1 MPILRDI
8 AARLGLQL
16 DKGSFVQA
24 ERTIGGLVSQLGAL
38 STIVIGSGAGLAV
51 GKIISL
57 GSDANETLNVLNAS
71 FEENSQRVQDWA
83 GAFANSAGRSEFEL
97 REMAGTIGSV
107 LNPLMERNAEVA
119 AGMSTRLTELAV
131 DLGSFFNRT
140 DTDALEALRSG
151 ITGEAEPLK
160 RFGIVMSEATLE
172 AFRLEQGIGKSVKQM
187 SIAEKTAL
195 RYNFILDQTQL
206 AHGDAAKTSEGWAN
220 ASKALVGALKDLGTR
235 LGLTILPFA
244 EKVVT
249 GARNVIRGFLEW
261 QKGTN
266 FLKAALIVL
275 GAIGA
280 KVALGLL
287 IAWAPVLLPILKF
300 VAIVT
305 VAALILD
312 DFLTLM
318 QGGDSV
324 IGRFIDAIFG
334 SGSATAAVKALHEA
348 WDGMKLF
355 WNQEVIP
362 ALETLKGA
370 FGLFWED
377 VKLGMDSLAASS
389 DKFFENFDT
398 GLGILQE
405 DFALFSEDWKAG
417 IESIGKVFD
426 SFWEALRI
434 GIDIISEKFGV
445 FWGDLKTGYKI
456 ISDIV
461 TKAAK
466 FLGIDTKPLE
476 VQSTTKRATT
486 VETSMAQR
494 LARETARRSQSAEQ
508 VVQLQRFRAQNAPA
522 SSSNVNNVENSVT
535 VSVQGNATA
544 RDASRIADAT
554 GEAQRRVNRRTLAAL
569 TQRSES

>member
-24 ERTIGGLVSQLGAL
+24 ERTIGGLTAQLGAL
-38 STIVIGSGAGLAV
+38 STIVIGSGAAV
-51 GKIISL
+51 ALGKVITL

-71 FEENSQRVQDWA
+71 FEENSQAVQDWA
-83 GAFANSAGRSEFEL
+83 GSFAQSAGRSEFEL

-131 DLGSFFNRT
+131 DLGSFFNAT
-140 DTDALEALRSG
+140 DTDALAALRSG
-151 ITGEAEPLK
+151 IVGESEPLK
-160 RFGIVMSEATLE
+160 RFGIVMNEATLE
-172 AFRLEQGIGKSVKQM
+172 AFRLEQGIKKSTKQM

-195 RYNFILDQTQL
+195 RYNYILNQTEL

-305 VAALILD
+305 VAALVLD
-312 DFLTLM
+312 DFLTFM

-334 SGSATAAVKALHEA
+334 PGSATAAVKALHEA

-362 ALETLKGA
+362 AIETLKGA
-370 FGLFWED
+370 FALFWED
-377 VKLGMDSLAASS
+377 VKLGWETISAAF
-389 DKFFENFDT
+389 DKAWNDIKL
-398 GLGILQE
+398 GLEILGDIFAMFWE
-405 DFALFSEDWKAG
+405 DVKAG
-417 IESIGKVFD
+417 WETLLKLMPQSFQDAFEKVRERVVSIIEFIKKAFGAIGGAV
-426 SFWEALRI
+426 S
-434 GIDIISEKFGV
+434 
-445 FWGDLKTGYKI
+445 
-456 ISDIV
+456 
-461 TKAAK
+461 KAAR
-466 FLGIDTKPLE
+466 FLGIDTGPIG
-476 VQSTTKRATT
+476 KRGLQPSDMPARGASPNEQT
-486 VETSMAQR
+486 VA
-494 LARETARRSQSAEQ
+494 
-508 VVQLQRFRAQNAPA
+508 LQRYAGQGTPA
-522 SSSNVNNVENSVT
+522 SRANTNNVENSVT
-535 VSVQGNATA
+535 VNVQGNATA
-544 RDASRIADAT
+544 RDASRIADAA
-554 GEAQRRVNRRTLAAL
+554 GEAQRRVNRRTMAAL
-569 TQRSES
+569 TQRAES